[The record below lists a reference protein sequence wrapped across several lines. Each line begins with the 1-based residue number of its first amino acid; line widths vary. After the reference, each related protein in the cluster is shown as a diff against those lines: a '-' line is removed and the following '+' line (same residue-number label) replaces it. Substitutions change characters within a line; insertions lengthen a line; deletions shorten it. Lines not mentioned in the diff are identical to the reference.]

1 MTSEATRRIAHVDM
15 DAFYASIEIRDNPS
29 LAGKPVVVGGPG
41 TARGVVA
48 AASYEA
54 RKFGIH
60 SAMPMARAERLCS
73 ALVRLPANFE
83 KYRDVSRQVMAILG
97 EFSPSIEPLSLD
109 EAFLDLT
116 GSELVLGPSFIVGR
130 AIKERIRAE
139 TRLAAS
145 VGIAPVKFV
154 AKIASD
160 FKKPDG
166 LVVVEPSELIAFLR
180 PLPIS
185 RLWGVGPKT
194 EERLSLLGIHT
205 VADLA
210 DIDPARLERQLG
222 EHGRHLYA
230 LAHGRDERHVVPN
243 WDAKSYSHE
252 QTFAKDVDDQ
262 DALEAVLLDQAIRV
276 ARRLRHDGV
285 TGRVVQLKLRFS
297 DFHTITRQETL
308 RQPTLDADEIYR
320 SGRALLALARESDG
334 EGRPIRLVGVGVHAI
349 RPADE
354 EELDL
359 FLPPPSQSK
368 SRKLADVIDRIED
381 RFGRGKVTRAKIL
394 GAEGVEGTGSPSDR
408 DLE

>member
-1 MTSEATRRIAHVDM
+1 MAWSW
-15 DAFYASIEIRDNPS
+15 SNLPS
-29 LAGKPVVVGGPG
+29 
-41 TARGVVA
+41 
-48 AASYEA
+48 
-54 RKFGIH
+54 
-60 SAMPMARAERLCS
+60 
-73 ALVRLPANFE
+73 
-83 KYRDVSRQVMAILG
+83 
-97 EFSPSIEPLSLD
+97 D
-109 EAFLDLT
+109 EA
-116 GSELVLGPSFIVGR
+116 
-130 AIKERIRAE
+130 
-139 TRLAAS
+139 
-145 VGIAPVKFV
+145 
-154 AKIASD
+154 
-160 FKKPDG
+160 
-166 LVVVEPSELIAFLR
+166 LR

-194 EERLSLLGIHT
+194 EERLSLLGVHT
-205 VADLA
+205 VADLV

-230 LAHGRDERHVVPN
+230 LAHGRDERSVVPN

-252 QTFAKDVDDQ
+252 QTFARDVDDQ

-334 EGRPIRLVGVGVHAI
+334 EGRPIRLVGVGLHAI
-349 RPADE
+349 RPAEE

-359 FLPPPSQSK
+359 FLPPPSESK
-368 SRKLADVIDRIED
+368 SRKLAEVIDRIED